1 MTAFE
6 GRQRTCYSSGFIG
19 EETNAVPL
27 PLQTC
32 IEDAL

>member
-1 MTAFE
+1 MTPFE
-6 GRQRTCYSSGFIG
+6 GRQRTCYCSGFIG

-27 PLQTC
+27 LEQTC